1 MEELYIET
9 KDGKQKIDNNIV
21 EKYDL
26 KKGTL
31 SPFTREPLV
40 DKFGDFTREELPKEV
55 VSLNQGDDEIDEM
68 ENGLLLS
75 TSEILDIAQGVDSD
89 MT

>member
-1 MEELYIET
+1 MEELYIKT
-9 KDGKQKIDNNIV
+9 KEGMQKIDNSIV

-31 SPFTREPLV
+31 SPFSRSTLV
-40 DKFGDFTREELPKEV
+40 NENGDAKREEQPKEV

-75 TSEILDIAQGVDSD
+75 TSEMLDIAQGVDSD